1 MHGYWDHLQKV
12 RELEMNDNVS
22 SARSDLQGLRL
33 VRAFLRIRDQRTRS
47 ELVEQ
52 AERLA
57 AEEPAES
64 GSNLPGS
71 PGFAE
76 RPADPLS

>member
-1 MHGYWDHLQKV
+1 
-12 RELEMNDNVS
+12 MNDNVS
-22 SARSDLQGLRL
+22 SAQSDLQGLRL
-33 VRAFLRIRDQRTRS
+33 IRAFLRIRDPRTRS

-57 AEEPAES
+57 AEKPAGCCS
-64 GSNLPGS
+64 SLPGS

-76 RPADPLS
+76 RPADPLN

>member
-1 MHGYWDHLQKV
+1 
-12 RELEMNDNVS
+12 MNDNVS

-33 VRAFLRIRDQRTRS
+33 IRAFLRIRDQRTRS

-52 AERLA
+52 AVRLA
-57 AEEPAES
+57 AQEEPAES
-64 GSNLPGS
+64 GSSLPGS

-76 RPADPLS
+76 RPADPLR

>member
-1 MHGYWDHLQKV
+1 
-12 RELEMNDNVS
+12 MNDNVS

-71 PGFAE
+71 PSPGFAE

>member
-1 MHGYWDHLQKV
+1 
-12 RELEMNDNVS
+12 MNDNVS
-22 SARSDLQGLRL
+22 SAQSDLQGLRL
-33 VRAFLRIRDQRTRS
+33 IRAFLRIRDPRTRS

-52 AERLA
+52 AESLA
-57 AEEPAES
+57 AEESAGS
-64 GSNLPGS
+64 GSSLPGS